1 MPAAAGTDLFRRQT
15 PLLPPPDA
23 VVSSDCLQA
32 AGPDPQ
38 YPQDPVEFAQRVLG
52 VSLWE
57 RQQEVLRAVAD
68 SRRVA
73 VKSGN
78 GLGKDFTAAVAMLWY
93 LSAHDPAIV
102 LSTAPTFRQV
112 RHLLWRQ
119 VRALYRRAADR
130 LGGKMLDTR
139 WELAD
144 DRYALG
150 LSADGADQF
159 QGFHCANMF
168 IVVDEAAGV
177 SDTIFEAVETL
188 MTSAQ
193 PKLLLLGNPT
203 RAQGAFHRA
212 FHQESSIYHT
222 ITMSALES
230 PNVAAGR
237 VIVPGLTTA
246 EWVAERQAIWGE
258 DSRLYRARVLGE
270 FPEQDE
276 DSLLT
281 IAQIEAAAGGAP
293 LPTPAAESESGA
305 ESESASLSPLAAYL
319 AQAVPALGPPP
330 AVTSPVVIA
339 VDVARYG
346 ISSSVILVRRGNSV
360 ADLQVFNQMNT
371 VVLEGK
377 IANATRRWM
386 PDALI
391 LDGGGIGG
399 PVVDQIRE
407 QGIAVHEFNGA
418 STPLWNDK
426 IYANRRAEGYAAL
439 QGRFQ
444 KGDIRIPRDP
454 GLMQEL
460 STLRLTTDRWG
471 RMLMESKVDLR
482 LRGQRSP
489 DKADALMMA
498 FADAPLP
505 PP

>member
-1 MPAAAGTDLFRRQT
+1 MPDGAGTDLFRNQT
-15 PLLPPPDA
+15 PALPPPSA
-23 VVSSDCLQA
+23 IVSSDCRQA
-32 AGPDPQ
+32 AGPD
-38 YPQDPVEFAQRVLG
+38 YPPDPVEFAQHVLG

-144 DRYALG
+144 DRYAMG

-212 FHQESSIYHT
+212 FHQESSIYRT

-237 VIVPGLTTA
+237 VVIPGLTTA

-258 DSRLYRARVLGE
+258 DSRLYRSRVLGE

-281 IAQIEAAAGGAP
+281 TAQIEAAAGGTP
-293 LPTPAAESESGA
+293 LPPPPPE
-305 ESESASLSPLAAYL
+305 SLSPLSAFLTEYV
-319 AQAVPALGPPP
+319 QSSGPPP

-346 ISSSVILVRRGNSV
+346 ISSSVILVRRGDSV
-360 ADLQVFNQMNT
+360 ADMQVFNQMNT
-371 VVLEGK
+371 VALEGK
-377 IANATRRWM
+377 IVNATRKWM

-399 PVVDQIRE
+399 PVVDQIRD

-418 STPLWNDK
+418 TPPLWDETN
-426 IYANRRAEGYAAL
+426 YANRRAEGYAAL
-439 QGRFQ
+439 QNRFQ
-444 KGDIRIPRDP
+444 KGNIRIPRDP

-460 STLRLTTDRWG
+460 STLRLTTDRRG